1 MRDAQSTH
9 PNGVRMSF
17 QFLRRLVAS
26 RLLRPVFLVLLVAG
40 LVQVLVSQWLI
51 SSQVER
57 LVQTA
62 GSALEA
68 SSDQVSASFGDTR
81 EDVRTRLETMRQK
94 TTEELSAELTRQQ
107 TEQQERVAGNVR
119 NAVMAEAQGLADV
132 LAAVAAPLIW
142 DRDVPRLTDLVELA
156 DARESVLF
164 AIYYDQYG
172 ERLTRYV
179 DRTDDRVRTLME
191 QGEGRGAANRVLDAA
206 SRDPNV
212 VIVSADIAPQG
223 SAIGEL
229 KLGLSLEG
237 INRDMAALEEE
248 FSATIA
254 GSIDALRGTLEA
266 ETEQVNQRLQQQLAA
281 MDDDTRSRMAG
292 TVEALNAEA
301 SSLAANLSLLAMG
314 SAVALILLVALVLGG
329 GLLPRVFRLSSAIW
343 GIADGEADLTRRV
356 ALKGNDELTEMAQ
369 GVNRFIARIQEL
381 VAEVK
386 ASAESAAGQ
395 AQAQGEISRK
405 AVSAVNQQEREVS
418 EVSGTM
424 EAMSRSIA
432 EVAESIQD
440 IAGSVSS
447 VSSESEATASLSRE
461 VRHRLDRVV
470 RNVEQAVEAVNQ
482 LDTQSREIGSVL
494 SVIGAIAEQ
503 TNLLALNAAIEAAR
517 AGESGRGFA
526 VVADEVRT
534 LASRT
539 QESTTE
545 IQAIIERLQQ
555 GSRQAVTAIG
565 EVSGQVAESSSE
577 FREAD
582 EHFDR
587 INQLLRSLQ
596 ERALAIASVAETEG
610 RHASQVSVRVADI
623 ASASSETVQAIE
635 RSDEASG
642 RIASTLVSL
651 QEKAAQFRV

>member
-1 MRDAQSTH
+1 
-9 PNGVRMSF
+9 MSLS
-17 QFLRRLVAS
+17 FLRRLISS
-26 RLLRPVFLVLLVAG
+26 RLLRPVFLILVVAG
-40 LVQVLVSQWLI
+40 LVQVVVSQWLI

-62 GSALEA
+62 GSALE
-68 SSDQVSASFGDTR
+68 SSSQQVSASFGETR
-81 EDVRTRLETMRQK
+81 EDVRSRLETMRQK

-119 NAVMAEAQGLADV
+119 AAVMSEAQGLADV

-142 DRDVPRLTDLVELA
+142 DRDIPRLTGLVELA
-156 DARESVLF
+156 DARESVVF
-164 AIYYDQYG
+164 AVYYDQYG

-212 VIVSADIAPQG
+212 VIITAEIKPQG
-223 SAIGEL
+223 SSIGQL

-248 FSATIA
+248 FGATIA
-254 GSIDALRGTLEA
+254 GSIDALRDTLEA
-266 ETEQVNQRLQQQLAA
+266 ETELVNQRLQQQLAG
-281 MDDDTRSRMAG
+281 MDSDTRTRIQS

-301 SSLAANLSLLAMG
+301 SSLSANLSILAIG
-314 SAVALILLVALVLGG
+314 SLVILIVLVALVLGG
-329 GLLPRVFRLSSAIW
+329 GLLPRVLRLSSAIW
-343 GIADGEADLTRRV
+343 DIADGEADLTRRV
-356 ALKGNDELTEMAQ
+356 SLKGNDELTEMAR
-369 GVNRFIARIQEL
+369 GMNRFIARIQEL
-381 VAEVK
+381 VSDVK

-395 AQAQGEISRK
+395 ARTQGEISR
-405 AVSAVNQQEREVS
+405 SAVAAVNRQEQEVA

-424 EAMSRSIA
+424 EAMSGSIA

-440 IAGSVSS
+440 VASSVSN
-447 VSSESEATASLSRE
+447 VSSESEATAGISRQ
-461 VRHRLDRVV
+461 VRDRLDQVV
-470 RNVEQAVEAVNQ
+470 RNVEQAVDAVNQ
-482 LDTQSREIGSVL
+482 LDNQSKEIDSVL

-517 AGESGRGFA
+517 GFA

-539 QESTTE
+539 QQSTTE
-545 IQAIIERLQQ
+545 IQDIIERLQK
-555 GSRQAVTAIG
+555 GSRQAVSVIG

-577 FREAD
+577 FRRAD

-587 INQLLRSLQ
+587 INQLLGSLQ
-596 ERALAIASVAETEG
+596 DRALAISSVAEEQG
-610 RHASQVSVRVADI
+610 RHASEVSVSVNDI
-623 ASASSETVQAIE
+623 AGSSRDTVEAIE

-642 RIASTLVSL
+642 QIAQTLASL
-651 QEKAAQFRV
+651 QSKASQFRV

>member
-1 MRDAQSTH
+1 
-9 PNGVRMSF
+9 MSPS
-17 QFLRRLVAS
+17 FLRRLILS
-26 RLLRPVFLVLLVAG
+26 RLLRPVFLILVIAG
-40 LVQVLVSQWLI
+40 LAQVVVSQWLI

-62 GSALEA
+62 GSALE
-68 SSDQVSASFGDTR
+68 SSSEQVSASFGETR
-81 EDVRTRLETMRQK
+81 EDVRSRLQAMRQK
-94 TTEELSAELTRQQ
+94 TTEELSGELARQQ
-107 TEQQERVAGNVR
+107 TAQQERVADNVR
-119 NAVMAEAQGLADV
+119 AAVMSEAQGLADV

-142 DRDVPRLTDLVELA
+142 DRDIPRLTGLVELA

-212 VIVSADIAPQG
+212 VIVTADIKPQG
-223 SAIGEL
+223 SSIGQL

-248 FSATIA
+248 FGATIA
-254 GSIDALRGTLEA
+254 GSIDALRDTLEA
-266 ETEQVNQRLQQQLAA
+266 ETEQVNQRLQQELAA
-281 MDDDTRSRMAG
+281 MDADTRSRIQS

-301 SSLAANLSLLAMG
+301 SSLSANLSMLAIG
-314 SAVALILLVALVLGG
+314 SVIILIILVALVLGG
-329 GLLPRVFRLSSAIW
+329 GLLPRVLRLSSAIW

-356 ALKGNDELTEMAQ
+356 SLKGNDELTEMAR

-381 VAEVK
+381 VSDVK
-386 ASAESAAGQ
+386 ASAESASGQ
-395 AQAQGEISRK
+395 AQSQGEISR
-405 AVSAVNQQEREVS
+405 SAVGAVNRQEQEVA

-424 EAMSRSIA
+424 EAMSGSIA
-432 EVAESIQD
+432 EVAQSIQEV
-440 IAGSVSS
+440 ASSVSN
-447 VSSESEATASLSRE
+447 VSSESQATAGISRE
-461 VRHRLDRVV
+461 VRDRLDQVV
-470 RNVEQAVEAVNQ
+470 RNVEQAVQAVNQ
-482 LDTQSREIGSVL
+482 LDNQSKEIDSVL

-539 QESTTE
+539 QQSTTE
-545 IQAIIERLQQ
+545 IRGIIERLQQ
-555 GSRQAVTAIG
+555 GSSKAVNVIG
-565 EVSGQVAESSSE
+565 EVSSQVAESSSE
-577 FREAD
+577 FRRAD

-587 INQLLRSLQ
+587 INQLLGSLQ
-596 ERALAIASVAETEG
+596 DRALAISSVAEEQG
-610 RHASQVSVRVADI
+610 QHASEVSVSVSDI
-623 ASASSETVQAIE
+623 AGSSRQTVEAIE

-642 RIASTLVSL
+642 RIAQTLASL
-651 QEKAAQFRV
+651 QSKASQFRV

>member
-1 MRDAQSTH
+1 
-9 PNGVRMSF
+9 MSLSF
-17 QFLRRLVAS
+17 IRRLISS
-26 RLLRPVFLVLLVAG
+26 RLLRPVFIVLVVAG

-57 LVQTA
+57 LVNTA

-68 SSDQVSASFGDTR
+68 SSQQVSASFGDTR

-107 TEQQERVAGNVR
+107 TAQQERVAGNVR
-119 NAVMAEAQGLADV
+119 TAVMAEAQGLADV

-164 AIYYDQYG
+164 AVYYDQYG

-212 VIVSADIAPQG
+212 VIITADIAPQG
-223 SAIGEL
+223 SAIGQL

-237 INRDMAALEEE
+237 INQDLAALEQE
-248 FSATIA
+248 FSATIT
-254 GSIDALRGTLEA
+254 GSIDALHDTLES
-266 ETEQVNQRLQQQLAA
+266 ETEQVNQRLQQQLAS
-281 MDDDTRSRMAG
+281 MDADTRSRIQS
-292 TVEALNAEA
+292 TVEALNTEA
-301 SSLAANLSLLAMG
+301 SSLSANLSMLAIG
-314 SAVALILLVALVLGG
+314 SVVVLILLVALVLGG

-356 ALKGNDELTEMAQ
+356 SMKGKDELTEMAE

-381 VAEVK
+381 VSDVK
-386 ASAESAAGQ
+386 ESAESAAGQ
-395 AQAQGEISRK
+395 AQAQGDISR
-405 AVSAVNQQEREVS
+405 SAVAAVNRQEQDVA

-424 EAMSRSIA
+424 EAMSRSIS
-432 EVAESIQD
+432 EVAENIQD
-440 IAGSVSS
+440 IAGSASN
-447 VSSESEATASLSRE
+447 VSSESEATAGISRE
-461 VRHRLDRVV
+461 VRNRLDQVV

-482 LDTQSREIGSVL
+482 LDHQSKEIGSVL

-545 IQAIIERLQQ
+545 IQSIIERLQQ
-555 GSRQAVTAIG
+555 GSRQAVSAIG

-577 FREAD
+577 FRRAD

-587 INQLLRSLQ
+587 INQLLSSLQ
-596 ERALAIASVAETEG
+596 DRALAISSVAEKQG
-610 RHASQVSVRVADI
+610 RHASEVSVSVSDI
-623 ASASSETVQAIE
+623 AGSSRQTVEAIE

-642 RIASTLVSL
+642 QIARTLTSL
-651 QEKAAQFRV
+651 KDKASQFQV

>member
-1 MRDAQSTH
+1 
-9 PNGVRMSF
+9 MSLS
-17 QFLRRLVAS
+17 FLRRLISS
-26 RLLRPVFLVLLVAG
+26 RLLRPVFLILIVAG
-40 LVQVLVSQWLI
+40 VVQVVVSQWLI

-62 GSALEA
+62 GSALE
-68 SSDQVSASFGDTR
+68 SSSQQVSASFGETR
-81 EDVRTRLETMRQK
+81 EDVRSRLETMRQK
-94 TTEELSAELTRQQ
+94 TTEELSTELTRQQ

-119 NAVMAEAQGLADV
+119 AAVMSEAQGLANV

-142 DRDVPRLTDLVELA
+142 DRDIPRLTGLVELA
-156 DARESVLF
+156 DARQSVVF
-164 AIYYDQYG
+164 AVYYDQYG

-212 VIVSADIAPQG
+212 VIVTADIKPQG
-223 SAIGEL
+223 SSIGQL

-248 FSATIA
+248 FGATIA
-254 GSIDALRGTLEA
+254 GSIDALRDTLEA
-266 ETEQVNQRLQQQLAA
+266 ETEQVNQRLQQQLAG
-281 MDDDTRSRMAG
+281 MDSDTRTRIQS

-301 SSLAANLSLLAMG
+301 SSLSSNLSMLAIG
-314 SAVALILLVALVLGG
+314 SVVILIVLVALVLGG
-329 GLLPRVFRLSSAIW
+329 GLLPRVLRLSSAIW

-356 ALKGNDELTEMAQ
+356 SLKGSDELTEMAR

-381 VAEVK
+381 VSDVK
-386 ASAESAAGQ
+386 ASAESASGQ
-395 AQAQGEISRK
+395 AQSQGEISR
-405 AVSAVNQQEREVS
+405 SAVAAVNRQEQDVAEVS
-418 EVSGTM
+418 RTM
-424 EAMSRSIA
+424 EVMSGSIG

-440 IAGSVSS
+440 VASSVSN
-447 VSSESEATASLSRE
+447 VSSESEATASISRE
-461 VRHRLDRVV
+461 VRDRLDQVV

-482 LDTQSREIGSVL
+482 LDHQSKEIDSVL
-494 SVIGAIAEQ
+494 SVIGSIAEQ

-539 QESTTE
+539 QQSTTE
-545 IQAIIERLQQ
+545 IQDIIERLQK
-555 GSRQAVTAIG
+555 GSRQAVSVIG

-577 FREAD
+577 FRRAD

-587 INQLLRSLQ
+587 INQLLGSLQ
-596 ERALAIASVAETEG
+596 DRALAISSVAEEQG
-610 RHASQVSVRVADI
+610 RHASEVSVSVNDI
-623 ASASSETVQAIE
+623 AGSSRDTVEAIE
-635 RSDEASG
+635 RSDQASG
-642 RIASTLVSL
+642 QIAQTLASL
-651 QEKAAQFRV
+651 QTKASQFRV

>member
-1 MRDAQSTH
+1 MQDALRANTS
-9 PNGVRMSF
+9 GVPMSIRF
-17 QFLRRLVAS
+17 FKHLVTS
-26 RLLRPVFLVLLVAG
+26 RLLRPVFIVLLVAG
-40 LVQVLVSQWLI
+40 LIQVVVSQWLI
-51 SSQVER
+51 SNQVER
-57 LVQTA
+57 LVETA
-62 GSALEA
+62 GTALEA
-68 SSDQVSASFGDTR
+68 SSNNVSASFGETR
-81 EDVRTRLETMRQK
+81 EDVRGRLERMRQK
-94 TTEELSAELTRQQ
+94 TTDELSAELTRQQ

-119 NAVMAEAQGLADV
+119 TAVMAEAQGLAEV

-142 DRDVPRLTDLVELA
+142 DRDIPRLTDLVELA

-206 SRDPNV
+206 SRDPDV
-212 VIVSADIAPQG
+212 VIISADIAPQG

-237 INRDMAALEEE
+237 INRDLTQLEAE
-248 FSATIA
+248 FGATIA
-254 GSIDALRGTLEA
+254 DSIDALRETLGT

-281 MDDDTRSRMAG
+281 MDTETRTSMEN
-292 TVEALNAEA
+292 TVQALNDEAE
-301 SSLAANLSLLAMG
+301 SLSTKLSLLAVV
-314 SAVALILLVALVLGG
+314 SVVTLVVLVALVLGG
-329 GLLPRVFRLSSAIW
+329 GVLPRVYRLSQAIW

-356 ALKGNDELTEMAQ
+356 SLKGNDELTEMGH

-381 VAEVK
+381 VSDVK

-395 AQAQGEISRK
+395 AQAQRDISRR
-405 AVSAVNQQEREVS
+405 AVAAVNRQEQGVAQ
-418 EVSGTM
+418 VSGTM
-424 EAMSRSIA
+424 EMMSRSIS
-432 EVAESIQD
+432 EVAGDVQD
-440 IAGSVSS
+440 IAGEVRNVSA
-447 VSSESEATASLSRE
+447 ESAATAEISRE
-461 VRHRLDRVV
+461 VRDRLDSVV
-470 RNVEQAVEAVNQ
+470 RNVEQAVAAVNQ
-482 LDTQSREIGSVL
+482 LDTQSKEIGSVL

-555 GSRQAVTAIG
+555 GSRQAVSTIND
-565 EVSGQVAESSSE
+565 VSGQVAESSTE
-577 FREAD
+577 FHRAD

-587 INQLLRSLQ
+587 INQLLASLQ
-596 ERALAIASVAETEG
+596 QRALEISGVAEDQSG
-610 RHASQVSVRVADI
+610 HASEVSVSVREIAD
-623 ASASSETVQAIE
+623 SSRETVDSITQ
-635 RSDEASG
+635 SDEASG
-642 RIASTLVSL
+642 EIASTLSAL
-651 QEKAAQFRV
+651 QTKASQFRV

>member
-1 MRDAQSTH
+1 
-9 PNGVRMSF
+9 MSPS
-17 QFLRRLVAS
+17 FLRRLISS
-26 RLLRPVFLVLLVAG
+26 RILRPVFLILVVAG
-40 LVQVLVSQWLI
+40 LVQVVVSQWLI

-62 GSALEA
+62 GSALE
-68 SSDQVSASFGDTR
+68 SSSQQVSASFGETR
-81 EDVRTRLETMRQK
+81 EDVRSRLQAMQQK

-107 TEQQERVAGNVR
+107 TAQQERVADNVR
-119 NAVMAEAQGLADV
+119 AAVMSEAQGLADV

-142 DRDVPRLTDLVELA
+142 DRDIPRLTGLVELA

-179 DRTDDRVRTLME
+179 DRTDDRVRTLIE

-212 VIVSADIAPQG
+212 VIVTADIKPQG
-223 SAIGEL
+223 SSIGQL

-237 INRDMAALEEE
+237 INRDMAALEKE
-248 FSATIA
+248 FGATIA
-254 GSIDALRGTLEA
+254 SSIDALRDTLEA
-266 ETEQVNQRLQQQLAA
+266 ETEQVNQRLQQELAA
-281 MDDDTRSRMAG
+281 MDADTRSRIQS

-301 SSLAANLSLLAMG
+301 SSLSTNLSMLAIG
-314 SAVALILLVALVLGG
+314 SVVILIVLVALVLGG
-329 GLLPRVFRLSSAIW
+329 GLLPRVLRLSSAIW

-356 ALKGNDELTEMAQ
+356 SLKGNDELTEMAR

-381 VAEVK
+381 VSDVK
-386 ASAESAAGQ
+386 ASAESASGQ
-395 AQAQGEISRK
+395 AQSQGEIGRSAVA
-405 AVSAVNQQEREVS
+405 AVSRQEQEVA

-424 EAMSRSIA
+424 ETMSGSIA
-432 EVAESIQD
+432 EVAQSIQEV
-440 IAGSVSS
+440 AGAVSNI
-447 VSSESEATASLSRE
+447 SSESQATAGISRE
-461 VRHRLDRVV
+461 VRDRLDQVV
-470 RNVEQAVEAVNQ
+470 RNVEQAVQAVNQ
-482 LDTQSREIGSVL
+482 LDNQSKEIDSVL

-539 QESTTE
+539 QQSTTE
-545 IQAIIERLQQ
+545 IRGIIERLQQ
-555 GSRQAVTAIG
+555 GSSKAVSVIG
-565 EVSGQVAESSSE
+565 EVSSQVAESSSE
-577 FREAD
+577 FRRAD

-587 INQLLRSLQ
+587 INQLLGSLQ
-596 ERALAIASVAETEG
+596 DRALAISSVAEEQG
-610 RHASQVSVRVADI
+610 RHASEISVSVNDI
-623 ASASSETVQAIE
+623 SGSSRQTVEAIE

-642 RIASTLVSL
+642 RIAQTLASL
-651 QEKAAQFRV
+651 QSKASQFRV

>member
-1 MRDAQSTH
+1 
-9 PNGVRMSF
+9 MSIRF
-17 QFLRRLVAS
+17 FKHLVTS
-26 RLLRPVFLVLLVAG
+26 RLLRPVFIVLLVAG
-40 LVQVLVSQWLI
+40 LIQVVVSQWLI
-51 SSQVER
+51 SNQVER
-57 LVQTA
+57 LVETA
-62 GSALEA
+62 GTALEA
-68 SSDQVSASFGDTR
+68 SSNNVSASFGETR
-81 EDVRTRLETMRQK
+81 EDVRGRLERMRQK
-94 TTEELSAELTRQQ
+94 TTDELSAELTRQQ

-119 NAVMAEAQGLADV
+119 TAVMAEAQGLAEV

-142 DRDVPRLTDLVELA
+142 DRDIPRLTDLVELA

-206 SRDPNV
+206 SRDPDV
-212 VIVSADIAPQG
+212 VIISADIAPQG

-237 INRDMAALEEE
+237 INRDLTRLEAE
-248 FSATIA
+248 FGATIA
-254 GSIDALRGTLEA
+254 GSIDALRETLGS

-281 MDDDTRSRMAG
+281 MDTETRTSMNN
-292 TVEALNAEA
+292 TVQALNDEAE
-301 SSLAANLSLLAMG
+301 SLSTKLSLLAVV
-314 SAVALILLVALVLGG
+314 SVVTLVVLVALVLGG
-329 GLLPRVFRLSSAIW
+329 GVLPRVYRLSQAIW

-356 ALKGNDELTEMAQ
+356 SLKGNDELTEMGH

-381 VAEVK
+381 VSDVK

-395 AQAQGEISRK
+395 AQAQRDISRR
-405 AVSAVNQQEREVS
+405 AVAAVNRQEQGVAQ
-418 EVSGTM
+418 VSGTM
-424 EAMSRSIA
+424 EMMSRSIS
-432 EVAESIQD
+432 EVAGDVQD
-440 IAGSVSS
+440 IAGEVRNVSA
-447 VSSESEATASLSRE
+447 ESAATAEISRE
-461 VRHRLDRVV
+461 VRDRLDSVV
-470 RNVEQAVEAVNQ
+470 RNVEQAVAAVNQ
-482 LDTQSREIGSVL
+482 LDTQSKEIGSVL

-555 GSRQAVTAIG
+555 GSRQAVSTIND
-565 EVSGQVAESSSE
+565 VSGQVAESSTE
-577 FREAD
+577 FHRAD

-587 INQLLRSLQ
+587 INQLLASLQ
-596 ERALAIASVAETEG
+596 QRALEISGVAEDQSG
-610 RHASQVSVRVADI
+610 HASEVSVSVREIAD
-623 ASASSETVQAIE
+623 SSRETVDSITQ
-635 RSDEASG
+635 SDEASG
-642 RIASTLVSL
+642 EIASTLSAL
-651 QEKAAQFRV
+651 QTKASQFRV

>member
-1 MRDAQSTH
+1 
-9 PNGVRMSF
+9 MSLSF
-17 QFLRRLVAS
+17 IRRLISS
-26 RLLRPVFLVLLVAG
+26 RLLRPVFIVLVVAG

-57 LVQTA
+57 LVDTA

-68 SSDQVSASFGDTR
+68 SSQQVSASFGETR

-119 NAVMAEAQGLADV
+119 TAVMAEAQGLADV

-142 DRDVPRLTDLVELA
+142 DRDIPRLTDLVELA

-164 AIYYDQYG
+164 AVYYDQYG
-172 ERLTRYV
+172 DRLTRYV

-212 VIVSADIAPQG
+212 VIITADIAPQG
-223 SAIGEL
+223 SAIGQL
-229 KLGLSLEG
+229 KMGLSLEG
-237 INRDMAALEEE
+237 INRDLAALEQE
-248 FSATIA
+248 FSATIT
-254 GSIDALRGTLEA
+254 GSINALRDTLEA
-266 ETEQVNQRLQQQLAA
+266 ETEQVNQRLQQQLAG
-281 MDDDTRSRMAG
+281 MDSDTRSRIQS

-301 SSLAANLSLLAMG
+301 SSLSANLSMLAIG
-314 SAVALILLVALVLGG
+314 SVVALIVLVALVLGG

-356 ALKGNDELTEMAQ
+356 SMKGRDELTEMAR

-381 VAEVK
+381 VSEVK
-386 ASAESAAGQ
+386 ESAESAAGQ
-395 AQAQGEISRK
+395 AQAQGDISR
-405 AVSAVNQQEREVS
+405 SAVAAVNRQEQDVA

-424 EAMSRSIA
+424 EAMSRSISD
-432 EVAESIQD
+432 VADNIQD
-440 IAGSVSS
+440 IAGSVSN
-447 VSSESEATASLSRE
+447 VSSESEATAGISRE
-461 VRHRLDRVV
+461 VRSRLDQVV

-482 LDTQSREIGSVL
+482 LDHQSKEIGSVL

-545 IQAIIERLQQ
+545 IQSIIERLQQ
-555 GSRQAVTAIG
+555 GSRKAVSAIG
-565 EVSGQVAESSSE
+565 DVSGQVAESSSE
-577 FREAD
+577 FRRAD

-587 INQLLRSLQ
+587 INQLLASLQ
-596 ERALAIASVAETEG
+596 DRALAISSVAGEQG
-610 RHASQVSVRVADI
+610 RHASEVSVSVSDI
-623 ASASSETVQAIE
+623 AGSSRETVEAIE

-642 RIASTLVSL
+642 QIARTLTAL
-651 QEKAAQFRV
+651 KDKASQFQV

>member
-1 MRDAQSTH
+1 
-9 PNGVRMSF
+9 MSLS
-17 QFLRRLVAS
+17 FLRRLISS
-26 RLLRPVFLVLLVAG
+26 RLLRPVFLILVVAG
-40 LVQVLVSQWLI
+40 LVQVVVSQWLI

-62 GSALEA
+62 GSALE
-68 SSDQVSASFGDTR
+68 SSSQQVSASFGETR
-81 EDVRTRLETMRQK
+81 EDVRSRLETMRQK

-107 TEQQERVAGNVR
+107 TEQQERVASNVR
-119 NAVMAEAQGLADV
+119 AAVMSEAQGLADV

-142 DRDVPRLTDLVELA
+142 DRDIPRLTSLVELA
-156 DARESVLF
+156 DARKSVVF
-164 AIYYDQYG
+164 AVYYDQYG

-212 VIVSADIAPQG
+212 VIVTADIKPQG
-223 SAIGEL
+223 SSIGQL

-248 FSATIA
+248 FGATIA
-254 GSIDALRGTLEA
+254 GSIDALRDTLEA
-266 ETEQVNQRLQQQLAA
+266 ETEQVNQRLQQQLAG
-281 MDDDTRSRMAG
+281 MDSDTRTRIQS
-292 TVEALNAEA
+292 TVGALNAEA
-301 SSLAANLSLLAMG
+301 SSLSANLSLLAIG
-314 SAVALILLVALVLGG
+314 SVVILIVLVALVLGG
-329 GLLPRVFRLSSAIW
+329 GLLPRVLRLSSAIW
-343 GIADGEADLTRRV
+343 DIADGEADLTRRV
-356 ALKGNDELTEMAQ
+356 SLKGKDELTEMAR

-381 VAEVK
+381 VSDVK

-395 AQAQGEISRK
+395 AQAQGEISRG
-405 AVSAVNQQEREVS
+405 AVAAVNRQEQEVA

-424 EAMSRSIA
+424 EAMSGSIA
-432 EVAESIQD
+432 EVAESIQGM
-440 IAGSVSS
+440 ASSVSN
-447 VSSESEATASLSRE
+447 VSSESEATASISRE
-461 VRHRLDRVV
+461 VRDRLDQVV
-470 RNVEQAVEAVNQ
+470 RNVEQAVHAVNQ
-482 LDTQSREIGSVL
+482 LDNQSREIDSVL

-539 QESTTE
+539 QQSTTE
-545 IQAIIERLQQ
+545 IQDIIERLQK
-555 GSRQAVTAIG
+555 GSRQAVSVIG
-565 EVSGQVAESSSE
+565 EVSGQVAESTSE
-577 FREAD
+577 FRRAD

-587 INQLLRSLQ
+587 INQLLGGLQ
-596 ERALAIASVAETEG
+596 DRALSISSVAEEQG
-610 RHASQVSVRVADI
+610 RHVSEVSVSVNDI
-623 ASASSETVQAIE
+623 AGSSRDTVEAIE

-642 RIASTLVSL
+642 QIAQTLASL
-651 QEKAAQFRV
+651 QAKASQFRV